1 MNIILTLLTTTTQNA
16 VDKIFDKNAGDVLLD
31 ENGQF
36 LDPSQTLD
44 NVTTWWEKL
53 DLVNKIIEKIP
64 SLVIAVIMILIGI
77 FLSRIVSK
85 LLVKAMKARNVL
97 DFHGITTAGTK
108 VTWQRL
114 TSRLAIFGKPTQ
126 ECPASVLQLRDM
138 NTEIYMSNVNAETI
152 APDYYFQY

>member
-1 MNIILTLLTTTTQNA
+1 
-16 VDKIFDKNAGDVLLD
+16 
-31 ENGQF
+31 
-36 LDPSQTLD
+36 
-44 NVTTWWEKL
+44 
-53 DLVNKIIEKIP
+53 
-64 SLVIAVIMILIGI
+64 
-77 FLSRIVSK
+77 
-85 LLVKAMKARNVL
+85 MKARNVL